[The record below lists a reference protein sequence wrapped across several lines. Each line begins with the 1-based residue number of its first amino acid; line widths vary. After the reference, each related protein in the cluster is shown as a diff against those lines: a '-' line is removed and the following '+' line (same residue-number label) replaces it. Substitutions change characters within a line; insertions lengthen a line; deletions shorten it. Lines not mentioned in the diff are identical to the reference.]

1 MSDNNHMVHFLSR
14 GTQYALRAL
23 IHLAGVSPSEAC
35 PVRRIAA
42 AELVPQPF
50 LAKLMGRLA
59 RAGLVHAFKGP
70 GGGIRLARPPN
81 EVKVIDVILA
91 VEGMDYFEGCFLG
104 LPACDS
110 ASPCPM
116 HDEWKDLTRRLS
128 GLLEGVTLAELARS
142 LGKNG
147 PAPPGT

>member
-1 MSDNNHMVHFLSR
+1 VSDNDHMVHFLSR

-23 IHLAGVSPSEAC
+23 IHLAGASTSEAC

-59 RAGLVHAFKGP
+59 RAGLVHASK
-70 GGGIRLARPPN
+70 RPPN